1 MLAAT
6 IAFVVGGWFLLV
18 PHAGDGA
25 AASVAPAIFRPAPP
39 RPPPPSPAPVFV
51 RDSFPDEFE
60 HFAAASRAAWGYAER
75 QYQPAT
81 GLINSV
87 TAYPYATMWDIASGL
102 AATYCAHELQLVETD
117 EYHRRMSRA
126 LSTLKTMRMF
136 DDVAYNKNYS
146 TTNAA
151 IAGRDDRDRRTT
163 QRGYGWSAT
172 DMGRLLVWL
181 RIIHQAE
188 PRYAARIDSIVARV
202 KYPRLVADG
211 YLWGETVNRG
221 GRTTRYTEGRIPYEQ
236 YAASGF
242 ALWGKRAE
250 LALKLNENAIP
261 VTVMGVPL
269 VADRRGYDHMT
280 SEPIVLAGLET
291 GWTPEMRDLAL
302 RMLAVQRE
310 RFQRTGQVTIVSEDA
325 IPRAPHYF
333 YYYSVNL
340 GGRWFSVSA
349 QNPNQRLAGPRW
361 VSAKAAYGWHALLPS
376 EYTMRGVRAV
386 APARTVRG
394 WGSGVYEQTG
404 RPTGGENINT
414 AAVILEAA
422 LVRKT
427 GKPLLRAAASTP
439 RAPAPRVPPA
449 TQPARVPATQTA
461 PAARAPATQPAP
473 APRTQTPARA
483 TPVIPPARP

>member
-6 IAFVVGGWFLLV
+6 LVFVVSGWFLLV
-18 PHAGDGA
+18 PHDAGPVA
-25 AASVAPAIFRPAPP
+25 AITPAIFRAAPPAPP
-39 RPPPPSPAPVFV
+39 PAPVFA
-51 RDSFPDEFE
+51 RDTFADETEQFM
-60 HFAAASRAAWGYAER
+60 AASRAAWGYVDR

-81 GLINSV
+81 GLVNSV
-87 TAYPYATMWDIASGL
+87 TAYPYATMWDVASGL
-102 AATYCAHELQLVETD
+102 AATYCAHELGLLADD
-117 EYHRRMSRA
+117 EYHRRMGRA
-126 LSTLKTMRMF
+126 LGTLNEMRMF

-172 DMGRLLVWL
+172 DMGRLLLWL
-181 RIIHQAE
+181 RIIHQAQ
-188 PRYAARIDSIVARV
+188 PRYAPRIDSIVARV
-202 KYPRLVADG
+202 DFPRLVADG

-236 YAASGF
+236 YAAAGF
-242 ALWGKRAE
+242 ALWGHRAE
-250 LALKLNENAIP
+250 LALRLAENSMP
-261 VTVMGVPL
+261 VTVMEVPL

-280 SEPIVLAGLET
+280 SEPFVLSGLET

-340 GGRWFSVSA
+340 RGRWFSVSA
-349 QNPNQRLAGPRW
+349 QNANQRLSGPRW
-361 VSAKAAYGWHALLPS
+361 VSTKAAYGWHALLPS
-376 EYTMRGVRAV
+376 DYTMRGVRAV
-386 APARTVRG
+386 AAAHTAQG

-422 LVRKT
+422 LVRRT
-427 GKPLLRAAASTP
+427 GKPLLRSAAT
-439 RAPAPRVPPA
+439 R
-449 TQPARVPATQTA
+449 TA
-461 PAARAPATQPAP
+461 PAAPAGAAIPRVAPATVPAVPRTTTPAVAP
-473 APRTQTPARA
+473 AAPR
-483 TPVIPPARP
+483 PARP

>member
-1 MLAAT
+1 
-6 IAFVVGGWFLLV
+6 
-18 PHAGDGA
+18 
-25 AASVAPAIFRPAPP
+25 
-39 RPPPPSPAPVFV
+39 
-51 RDSFPDEFE
+51 
-60 HFAAASRAAWGYAER
+60 
-75 QYQPAT
+75 
-81 GLINSV
+81 
-87 TAYPYATMWDIASGL
+87 
-102 AATYCAHELQLVETD
+102 
-117 EYHRRMSRA
+117 RMSRA

-136 DDVAYNKNYS
+136 DDVAYNKNYA

-151 IAGRDDRDRRTT
+151 IAGRDDRDRRVT

-172 DMGRLLVWL
+172 DVGRLLVWL

-202 KYPRLVADG
+202 NYSRLVADG

-242 ALWGKRAE
+242 ALWGRRAE
-250 LALKLNENAIP
+250 RALKLNENAIP
-261 VTVMGVPL
+261 VTVMNVPL

-310 RFQRTGQVTIVSEDA
+310 RFGRTGQVTIVSEDA

-376 EYTMRGVRAV
+376 EYTMRAVRAV

-404 RPTGGENINT
+404 LPTGGENINT

-427 GKPLLRAAASTP
+427 GRPLLRAAAPTP
-439 RAPAPRVPPA
+439 RVPAATRPAPAPSAPT
-449 TQPARVPATQTA
+449 TQS
-461 PAARAPATQPAP
+461 AP
-473 APRTQTPARA
+473 APRTGTPPTP
-483 TPVIPPARP
+483 TPVSPPARP